1 MVYFYCSHRLQ
12 VYLRRIK
19 IFKIIMDKVYLDN
32 AATTP
37 LAEEVIDAMVGTM
50 KMNFGNPSS
59 THSFGQEAKI
69 LIENVRRQVADY
81 LHVTPAEII
90 FTSCG
95 TESNNMIIKS
105 SVEHLGVERIISSPL
120 EHKCVSES
128 ILDMK
133 SRKGVEVNYIR
144 PNEKGDIDLTKLEEL
159 LKASDKKTLVS
170 LMHANNEI
178 GNIINLKQ
186 VAQLCKEYHALFHSD
201 TVQTMAHM
209 NLDFS
214 DIPVDFASCS
224 AHKFHGPKG
233 AGFAFIRKATGL
245 KGIITGGP
253 QERSL
258 RAGTENV
265 SGIVGLG
272 KALELS
278 LNHMDEYTNHM
289 QDIKSY
295 TIERLSAE
303 IEGIKFNGRSAEK
316 ENSLYTVLSA
326 LLPYKNP
333 LIGLQL
339 DMKGIAISQGS
350 ACSSGASKPS
360 MVMMMVLS
368 EDEMDH
374 CTPLRISFS
383 HMTTKADIDRLVNAL
398 KEISSDYTIEKTN
411 VEHR

>member
-1 MVYFYCSHRLQ
+1 
-12 VYLRRIK
+12 
-19 IFKIIMDKVYLDN
+19 MDKVYLDN

-144 PNEKGDIDLTKLEEL
+144 PNEKGDIDLAKLEEL

-265 SGIVGLG
+265 CGIVGLG

-278 LNHMDEYTNHM
+278 LNHMEDYTNHM
-289 QDIKSY
+289 QSIKDY
-295 TIERLSAE
+295 AIERLSAE

-383 HMTTKADIDRLVNAL
+383 HMTTKAEIDTLVNAL

>member
-1 MVYFYCSHRLQ
+1 
-12 VYLRRIK
+12 
-19 IFKIIMDKVYLDN
+19 MDKVYLDN

-178 GNIINLKQ
+178 GNIIDLKK
-186 VAQLCKEYHALFHSD
+186 VAQLCKEHNALFHSD

-209 NLDFS
+209 NLDLS

-265 SGIVGLG
+265 CGIVGLG

-278 LNHMDEYTNHM
+278 LNHMGEYTNHM
-289 QDIKSY
+289 QDIKNY

-383 HMTTKADIDRLVNAL
+383 HMTTKAEIDSLVNAL

>member
-1 MVYFYCSHRLQ
+1 
-12 VYLRRIK
+12 
-19 IFKIIMDKVYLDN
+19 MDKVYLDN

-144 PNEKGDIDLTKLEEL
+144 PNEKGDIDLAKLEEL

-186 VAQLCKEYHALFHSD
+186 VAQLCKEHHALFHSD

-265 SGIVGLG
+265 CGIVGLG

-278 LNHMDEYTNHM
+278 LNHMEEYTNHM
-289 QDIKSY
+289 QSIKDY
-295 TIERLSAE
+295 AIERLSAE

-383 HMTTKADIDRLVNAL
+383 HMTTKAEIDTLVNAL

>member
-1 MVYFYCSHRLQ
+1 MN
-12 VYLRRIK
+12 K
-19 IFKIIMDKVYLDN
+19 IYLDN

-37 LAEEVIDAMVGTM
+37 LSEEVIDAMVETM
-50 KMNFGNPSS
+50 KLNFGNPSS
-59 THSFGQEAKI
+59 THSFGQDAKI
-69 LIENVRRQVADY
+69 LIENVRRQIADY

-105 SVEHLGVERIISSPL
+105 SVEHLGIERIISSPM

-133 SRKGVEVNYIR
+133 NRKGVEVAYIR
-144 PNEKGDIDLTKLEEL
+144 PNEKGDIDLNKLEEL
-159 LKASDKKTLVS
+159 LKSSDKKTLVS

-178 GNIINLKQ
+178 GNIIDIKK
-186 VAQLCKEYHALFHSD
+186 VAELCKENNALFHSD

-209 NLDFS
+209 NLNFS
-214 DIPVDFASCS
+214 EIPVDFASCS

-233 AGFAFIRKATGL
+233 IGFAFIRKSSGL

-265 SGIVGLG
+265 SGIAGLG

-278 LNHMDEYTNHM
+278 LKNMDAYTQHM
-289 QDIKSY
+289 QDIKQY
-295 TIERLSAE
+295 TVDRVSEAIP
-303 IEGIKFNGRSAEK
+303 GVKFNGRSSEK
-316 ENSLYTVLSA
+316 ENSLYTVISL

-339 DMKGIAISQGS
+339 DMKGIAVSQGS

-374 CTPLRISFS
+374 CTPLRVSFS
-383 HMTTKADIDRLVNAL
+383 HMTKKEDIDTFVNAL
-398 KEISSDYTIEKTN
+398 KEISESMIIENTN

>member
-1 MVYFYCSHRLQ
+1 MN
-12 VYLRRIK
+12 
-19 IFKIIMDKVYLDN
+19 KVYLDN

-37 LAEEVIDAMVGTM
+37 LSEEVIDAMVSIM
-50 KMNFGNPSS
+50 KTNFGNPSS

-69 LIENVRRQVADY
+69 LIENVRRQIADY

-133 SRKGVEVNYIR
+133 SRKGVEVAYIR
-144 PNEKGDIDLTKLEEL
+144 PNEKGDIDLAKLEEL
-159 LKASDKKTLVS
+159 LKSSDKKTLVS

-178 GNIINLKQ
+178 GNITDIKKI
-186 VAQLCKEYHALFHSD
+186 AELCKAHHALFHSD

-214 DIPVDFASCS
+214 EIMVDFASCS

-233 AGFAFIRKATGL
+233 VGFAFIRKATGL

-278 LNHMDEYTNHM
+278 LENMEAYTNHM
-289 QDIKSY
+289 QDIKDY
-295 TIERLSAE
+295 AIERLSVE
-303 IEGIKFNGRSAEK
+303 IPGIKFNGRSTEK

-339 DMKGIAISQGS
+339 DMKGVAISQGS

-368 EDEMDH
+368 EDEMDQ

-383 HMTTKADIDRLVNAL
+383 HLTTKEDIDALVTAL
-398 KEISSDYTIEKTN
+398 KEISNDFVIEKTN
-411 VEHR
+411 AEHR

>member
-1 MVYFYCSHRLQ
+1 MN
-12 VYLRRIK
+12 
-19 IFKIIMDKVYLDN
+19 KVYLDN

-133 SRKGVEVNYIR
+133 NRKGVEVNYIR
-144 PNEKGDIDLTKLEEL
+144 PNEKGDIDLNKLEEL

-178 GNIINLKQ
+178 GNILNLKK
-186 VAQLCKEYHALFHSD
+186 VAQLCKEYQVLFHSD

-265 SGIVGLG
+265 CGIVGLG

-278 LNHMDEYTNHM
+278 LNHMEEYTNHM
-289 QDIKSY
+289 QDIKDY
-295 TIERLSAE
+295 AIERLSAE

-383 HMTTKADIDRLVNAL
+383 HMTTKSEIDTLVNAL

>member
-1 MVYFYCSHRLQ
+1 MN
-12 VYLRRIK
+12 K
-19 IFKIIMDKVYLDN
+19 IYLDN

-37 LAEEVIDAMVGTM
+37 LSEEVIDAMVETM

-59 THSFGQEAKI
+59 THSFGQDAKI

-81 LHVTPAEII
+81 LHVSPAEII

-105 SVEHLGVERIISSPL
+105 SVEHLGVERIISSPM

-133 SRKGVEVNYIR
+133 KRKGVEVAYIR
-144 PNEKGDIDLTKLEEL
+144 PNEKGDIDLDKLEEL
-159 LKASDKKTLVS
+159 LKASDKKTFVS

-178 GNIINLKQ
+178 GNIIDIKK
-186 VAQLCKEYHALFHSD
+186 VAKLCKENNALFHSD

-209 NLDFS
+209 NLDLS
-214 DIPVDFASCS
+214 EIPVDFASCS

-233 AGFAFIRKATGL
+233 IGFAFIRKASGL

-265 SGIVGLG
+265 SGIAGLG

-278 LNHMDEYTNHM
+278 LKNMDAYTKHM
-289 QDIKSY
+289 QDIKQY
-295 TIERLSAE
+295 TIDQVSEA
-303 IEGIKFNGRSAEK
+303 IPGVKFNGRSSEQD
-316 ENSLYTVLSA
+316 NSLYTLVSL

-339 DMKGIAISQGS
+339 DMKGIAVSQGS

-368 EDEMDH
+368 EDEMEE
-374 CTPLRISFS
+374 CTPLRVSFS
-383 HMTTKADIDRLVNAL
+383 HMTTKEDIDVFVNAL
-398 KEISSDYTIEKTN
+398 KEISENLIIENTN

>member
-1 MVYFYCSHRLQ
+1 
-12 VYLRRIK
+12 
-19 IFKIIMDKVYLDN
+19 MDKVYLDN

-144 PNEKGDIDLTKLEEL
+144 PNEKGDIDLAKLEEL

-186 VAQLCKEYHALFHSD
+186 VAQLCKEHHALFHSD

-265 SGIVGLG
+265 CGIVGLG

-278 LNHMDEYTNHM
+278 LNHMEEYTNHM
-289 QDIKSY
+289 QSIKDY
-295 TIERLSAE
+295 AIERLSAE

-316 ENSLYTVLSA
+316 DNSLYTVLSA

-383 HMTTKADIDRLVNAL
+383 HMTTKAEIDTLVNAL
-398 KEISSDYTIEKTN
+398 KEISSNYTIEKTN

>member
-1 MVYFYCSHRLQ
+1 
-12 VYLRRIK
+12 
-19 IFKIIMDKVYLDN
+19 MDKVYLDN

-105 SVEHLGVERIISSPL
+105 AVEHLGVQRIISSPL

-133 SRKGVEVNYIR
+133 ARKGVEVSYIR
-144 PNEKGDIDLTKLEEL
+144 PNEKGDIDLNKLEEL

-178 GNIINLKQ
+178 GNLMNLKK
-186 VAQLCKEYHALFHSD
+186 VAELCKEHNTLFHSD

-233 AGFAFIRKATGL
+233 SGFAFIRKATGL

-278 LNHMDEYTNHM
+278 LNHMEEYTQHM
-289 QDIKSY
+289 QEIKNY
-295 TIERLSAE
+295 AIERLSAE

-383 HMTTKADIDRLVNAL
+383 HMTTKAEIDTLVDAL

>member
-1 MVYFYCSHRLQ
+1 MN
-12 VYLRRIK
+12 
-19 IFKIIMDKVYLDN
+19 KVYLDN

-37 LAEEVIDAMVGTM
+37 ISEEVIDAMISIM
-50 KMNFGNPSS
+50 KTNFGNPSS

-69 LIENVRRQVADY
+69 LIENVRRQIADY

-133 SRKGVEVNYIR
+133 SRKGVEVAYIR

-159 LKASDKKTLVS
+159 LKSSDKKTLVS

-178 GNIINLKQ
+178 GNIADIKKI
-186 VAQLCKEYHALFHSD
+186 AELCKAYNALFHSD

-214 DIPVDFASCS
+214 EIPVDFASCS

-233 AGFAFIRKATGL
+233 VGFAFIRKATGL

-278 LNHMDEYTNHM
+278 LEHMEEYTNHM
-289 QDIKSY
+289 QGIKDY

-303 IEGIKFNGRSAEK
+303 IPGIKFNGRSAEK

-339 DMKGIAISQGS
+339 DMKGVAISQGS

-368 EDEMDH
+368 EDEMDQ

-383 HMTTKADIDRLVNAL
+383 HLTTKEDIDTLVTAL
-398 KEISSDYTIEKTN
+398 KEISNDFVIEKTN
-411 VEHR
+411 AEHR

>member
-1 MVYFYCSHRLQ
+1 
-12 VYLRRIK
+12 
-19 IFKIIMDKVYLDN
+19 MDKVYLDN

-133 SRKGVEVNYIR
+133 NRKGVEVNYIR
-144 PNEKGDIDLTKLEEL
+144 PNEKGDIDLAKLEEL

-178 GNIINLKQ
+178 GNVINLKQ
-186 VAQLCKEYHALFHSD
+186 VAQLCKQYQALFHSD

-265 SGIVGLG
+265 CGIVGLG

-278 LNHMDEYTNHM
+278 LNHMEEYTQHM
-289 QDIKSY
+289 QNIKDY
-295 TIERLSAE
+295 AIERLSAE

-383 HMTTKADIDRLVNAL
+383 HMTTKAEIDTLVNAL

>member
-1 MVYFYCSHRLQ
+1 MN
-12 VYLRRIK
+12 K
-19 IFKIIMDKVYLDN
+19 IYLDN

-37 LAEEVIDAMVGTM
+37 LSAEVIDAMVETM

-59 THSFGQEAKI
+59 THSFGQDAKI

-81 LHVTPAEII
+81 LHVSPAEII

-105 SVEHLGVERIISSPL
+105 SVEHLGVERIISSPM

-133 SRKGVEVNYIR
+133 NRKCVEVAYIR
-144 PNEKGDIDLTKLEEL
+144 PNEKGDIDLNRLEEL

-178 GNIINLKQ
+178 GNIIDIKK
-186 VAQLCKEYHALFHSD
+186 VAQLCKENNALFHSD

-214 DIPVDFASCS
+214 EIPVDFASCS

-233 AGFAFIRKATGL
+233 IGFAFIRKSSGL

-265 SGIVGLG
+265 AGIAGLG

-278 LNHMDEYTNHM
+278 LKNMDAYTQHM
-289 QDIKSY
+289 QDIKQY
-295 TIERLSAE
+295 TVDQVSEAIP
-303 IEGIKFNGRSAEK
+303 GVKFNGRSSELD
-316 ENSLYTVLSA
+316 NSLYTVVSL

-339 DMKGIAISQGS
+339 DMKGIAVSQGS

-374 CTPLRISFS
+374 CTPLRVSFS
-383 HMTTKADIDRLVNAL
+383 HMTTKEDIDVFVNAL
-398 KEISSDYTIEKTN
+398 KEISKDLIIENTN

>member
-1 MVYFYCSHRLQ
+1 
-12 VYLRRIK
+12 
-19 IFKIIMDKVYLDN
+19 MDKVYLDN

-144 PNEKGDIDLTKLEEL
+144 PNEKGDIDLAKLEEL

-186 VAQLCKEYHALFHSD
+186 VAQLCKEHHALFHSD

-233 AGFAFIRKATGL
+233 AGFAFVRKATGL

-265 SGIVGLG
+265 CGIVGLG

-278 LNHMDEYTNHM
+278 LNHMEEYTNHM
-289 QDIKSY
+289 QSIKDY
-295 TIERLSAE
+295 AIERLSAE

-316 ENSLYTVLSA
+316 DNSLYTVLSA

-383 HMTTKADIDRLVNAL
+383 HMTTKAEIDTLVNAL

>member
-1 MVYFYCSHRLQ
+1 MN
-12 VYLRRIK
+12 
-19 IFKIIMDKVYLDN
+19 KVYLDN

-144 PNEKGDIDLTKLEEL
+144 PNEKGDIDLAKLEEL

-186 VAQLCKEYHALFHSD
+186 VAQLCKEHHALFHSD

-214 DIPVDFASCS
+214 DIPVDFASSS

-265 SGIVGLG
+265 CGIVGLG

-278 LNHMDEYTNHM
+278 LNHMEEYTNHM
-289 QDIKSY
+289 QDIKDY
-295 TIERLSAE
+295 AIERLSAE

-383 HMTTKADIDRLVNAL
+383 HMTTKAEIDTLVNAL

>member
-1 MVYFYCSHRLQ
+1 M
-12 VYLRRIK
+12 K
-19 IFKIIMDKVYLDN
+19 KVYLDN

-37 LAEEVIDAMVGTM
+37 LSEEVINEMVNVM
-50 KMNFGNPSS
+50 KENYGNPSS

-69 LIENVRRQVADY
+69 LIEKVRREIADY
-81 LHVTPAEII
+81 LKVTPAEII

-105 SVEHLGVERIISSPL
+105 CVEHLGVERIITSPL
-120 EHKCVSES
+120 EHKCVAES
-128 ILDMK
+128 VMDMK
-133 SRKGVEVNYIR
+133 KRKGVEVVYLR
-144 PNEKGDIDLTKLEEL
+144 PNEKGDLDLNKLEEM
-159 LKASDKKTLVS
+159 LKSSDKKTLVT
-170 LMHANNEI
+170 LMHANNEV
-178 GNIINLKQ
+178 GNILDIEKT
-186 VAQLCKEYHALFHSD
+186 AKICKENNALFHSD
-201 TVQTMAHM
+201 TVQTVAHLD
-209 NLDFS
+209 LDFS
-214 DIPVDFASCS
+214 KIPLDFASCS

-233 AGFAFIRKATGL
+233 SGFAFVRKSSGL

-265 SGIVGLG
+265 CGIAGLG

-278 LNHMDEYTNHM
+278 MSNLEKYSKHIQE
-289 QDIKSY
+289 IKDY
-295 TIERLSAE
+295 AIERFSQE
-303 IEGIKFNGRSAEK
+303 IPEVKFNGRSAEK
-316 ENSLYTVLSA
+316 ENSLYTVLSV

-360 MVMMMVLS
+360 MVMMMLLS
-368 EDEMDH
+368 EDEMEN

-383 HMTTKADIDRLVNAL
+383 HLTAKEDINQLIGAL
-398 KEISSDYTIEKTN
+398 KEIASEKIIENTN